1 MCTVRTSSTSKYQ
14 KETSQEACLDPELW
28 RPENSKEIGTENDE
42 NVLPVTVE
50 KVRPCPKPE
59 YRNRDSTVDEE
70 AAAAALLSM
79 GAKAAARLR
88 PLMDCVFDSVMNF
101 PGDVDYSAEEVSE
114 ETQGQDREDE
124 DEEEDGSGGYHSEVE
139 EEQSITIDLDAALDS
154 IVPLKSRTK
163 FAIPFEVPYK
173 NAKRDLAGITSHTT
187 FDDFLLAAAARMDT
201 PGVWVRAYLASYKPR
216 NPKPTPKLLE
226 DNKAWDSLIMDVE
239 QYIGSCKAKNRG
251 TGSVKPFH
259 ISLVD
264 VSGDPSHMDGKKAKK
279 GESEDQP
286 QAVPALKE
294 HELFKNSKIN
304 ISAKNAERPVSS
316 WIVSRHQA
324 ILTEPPKELNL
335 DINHSQQQKAKNAR
349 AHASAMGSSE
359 PPMWVQHLAPVFG
372 ALLGNRVQPPSQE
385 YIQNMPG
392 QVPRP
397 LPADPTLDRRNG
409 TKHIPKDVPI
419 PDLCPDIAS
428 WLEKLDS
435 DPVRGRMNLNYTQ
448 YKKSLI
454 NQGFFELSDMANVTA
469 EKLLSLLGR
478 DGSDGL
484 SFGIANRLV
493 TYAKADYQQFLL
505 KPSKHTRVD

>member
-1 MCTVRTSSTSKYQ
+1 M
-14 KETSQEACLDPELW
+14 A
-28 RPENSKEIGTENDE
+28 NSKKKQARKPASIRNSGVRKTVKKSGTENDK

-50 KVRPCPKPE
+50 KARPRPKPA
-59 YRNRDSTVDEE
+59 YRSRDSIVDEE

-79 GAKAAARLR
+79 GAKAAACPR

-139 EEQSITIDLDAALDS
+139 EEQSMTIDLDAALDS
-154 IVPLKSRTK
+154 IIPPKSRTK

-201 PGVWVRAYLASYKPR
+201 RLSLMSNIAYLASYKPR

-226 DNKAWDSLIMDVE
+226 DDKAWDSLIMDVE
-239 QYIGSCKAKNRG
+239 QYIASCKAKNRG

-259 ISLVD
+259 ISLV
-264 VSGDPSHMDGKKAKK
+264 DGKKAKK

-294 HELFKNSKIN
+294 HELFKKLEDKHFCQECRKACVVLDSGDHHILTHPQL
-304 ISAKNAERPVSS
+304 ATWALLL
-316 WIVSRHQA
+316 SRHQA

-335 DINHSQQQKAKNAR
+335 DINHSRQQKAKNSR
-349 AHASAMGSSE
+349 AHASAVGSSE
-359 PPMWVQHLAPVFG
+359 PPMWVQHLAPLFG

-392 QVPRP
+392 QAPGP
-397 LPADPTLDRRNG
+397 PPADPTLDRRNG
-409 TKHIPKDVPI
+409 TKCIAEDVPI

-454 NQGFFELSDMANVTA
+454 NQDSHNGGNNLQ
-469 EKLLSLLGR
+469 L
-478 DGSDGL
+478 
-484 SFGIANRLV
+484 
-493 TYAKADYQQFLL
+493 
-505 KPSKHTRVD
+505 PH

>member
-1 MCTVRTSSTSKYQ
+1 
-14 KETSQEACLDPELW
+14 
-28 RPENSKEIGTENDE
+28 
-42 NVLPVTVE
+42 
-50 KVRPCPKPE
+50 
-59 YRNRDSTVDEE
+59 
-70 AAAAALLSM
+70 M
-79 GAKAAARLR
+79 GAKAAACPR

-101 PGDVDYSAEEVSE
+101 PGNVDFSAEEVSE

-139 EEQSITIDLDAALDS
+139 EEQSMTIDLDAALDS
-154 IVPLKSRTK
+154 IVPPKSRTK
-163 FAIPFEVPYK
+163 FTIPFEVPYK

-201 PGVWVRAYLASYKPR
+201 RLSLMSNIAYLASYKPR
-216 NPKPTPKLLE
+216 NPKPTPKLLK
-226 DNKAWDSLIMDVE
+226 DDRAWDSLIMDVK
-239 QYIGSCKAKNRG
+239 QYIASSKAKNRG

-264 VSGDPSHMDGKKAKK
+264 VSGDLSHMDGKKAKK

-294 HELFKNSKIN
+294 HELFKKFEDKHFCQECRKACVVLDSGDHHILTHPQL
-304 ISAKNAERPVSS
+304 ATWALLL
-316 WIVSRHQA
+316 SRHQA

-335 DINHSQQQKAKNAR
+335 NINHSRQQKAKNAW

-392 QVPRP
+392 QVPGP
-397 LPADPTLDRRNG
+397 LPADPTLDRRNS
-409 TKHIPKDVPI
+409 TKCIAEDVPI

-469 EKLLSLLGR
+469 EKLLSLLGG

-493 TYAKADYQQFLL
+493 TYAKADYEQFLP